1 MGPGSW
7 AVLSDEEEE
16 AASGLVNEAGGVLGA
31 CKELV
36 TLLDALPCLGSWFF
50 VAVPLLV
57 S

>member
-36 TLLDALPCLGSWFF
+36 TLLDALPCLGS
-50 VAVPLLV
+50 
-57 S
+57 